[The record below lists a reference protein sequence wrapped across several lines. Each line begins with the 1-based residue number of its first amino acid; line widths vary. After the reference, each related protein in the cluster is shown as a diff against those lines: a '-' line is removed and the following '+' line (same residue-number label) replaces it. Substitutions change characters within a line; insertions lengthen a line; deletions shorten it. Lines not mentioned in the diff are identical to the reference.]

1 MKVRVSAVFE
11 QAGKILCM
19 KYIYGG
25 KEVFSLP
32 GGGVEND
39 IPPQEVLVKEWQEEL
54 GIKVD
59 IGDVILIGSAPAGK
73 KHPQTLH
80 IVFEARKIHGTPQV
94 QPDATLSLDVTW
106 VPVETL
112 SDLPLYPDV
121 GKQLHAYLANEP
133 RHSLAFISNCM
144 TRGYW

>member
-1 MKVRVSAVFE
+1 
-11 QAGKILCM
+11 
-19 KYIYGG
+19 
-25 KEVFSLP
+25 
-32 GGGVEND
+32 VEND